1 MKRPALVTF
10 PPRTAQPFFAAAV
23 LAFLLGLAFA
33 GVISLDW
40 QKLTARLAPDSVP
53 PASLS
58 TPDTA
63 GRPVSR
69 ALVRVIDGDTIDLDG
84 HRVRLVGF
92 NAPETWTPACAA
104 EAKAGNRAKAR
115 LRDLVASEPLSYRRV
130 ACSCAPGTEGTQA
143 CNYGRACGS
152 LFAGGRDVGDIL
164 VAERLAVPYRCG
176 RTACPPVPR
185 PWCG

>member
-1 MKRPALVTF
+1 MFVPALI
-10 PPRTAQPFFAAAV
+10 V
-23 LAFLLGLAFA
+23 LVAGMALA
-33 GVISLDW
+33 GVVSFGW
-40 QKLTARLAPDSVP
+40 QGLTARLGEAPAP
-53 PASLS
+53 LAANAPAEA
-58 TPDTA
+58 P
-63 GRPVSR
+63 GRVSR
-69 ALVRVIDGDTIDLDG
+69 ALVRVVDGDTIDLDG

-130 ACSCAPGTEGTQA
+130 ACSCVPGAEGTQA

-164 VAERLAVPYRCG
+164 VSERLAVPYRCG
-176 RTACPPVPR
+176 RTGCPPVPR